1 MRWIDS
7 IGDVSYFSITATR
20 MIDGFVEIQE
30 LIMIFTHLNREQ
42 KVDDYVPRLDSNVH
56 KVVD

>member
-1 MRWIDS
+1 
-7 IGDVSYFSITATR
+7 
-20 MIDGFVEIQE
+20 MIDIFVEIQE
-30 LIMIFTHLNREQ
+30 LITIFTHLYREQ